1 MEVEE
6 NARYFYPSVN
16 ELTFLV
22 PAQQTSRPS
31 FFVSGPQRRVVVSD
45 LRLRQR
51 VDHIGHFV

>member
-22 PAQQTSRPS
+22 PATQTSRPS

-45 LRLRQR
+45 LRERQQADL
-51 VDHIGHFV
+51 VGHFV